1 MQGNFSGWKGHTQA
15 YRNSHILLTYI
26 HPMLLSL
33 LARIVKVTTYLTLS
47 HQKDRHIHNVDSVE
61 VNIVEDIFLKM

>member
-1 MQGNFSGWKGHTQA
+1 
-15 YRNSHILLTYI
+15 
-26 HPMLLSL
+26 MLLSL